1 MYWNGSPY
9 AMINSL
15 YPNKFKEWEFS
26 MTPNKFWTKEKALV
40 ALRWTIEEK
49 EKLTS
54 FQLLQV
60 YSVKWLTI
68 HKLISPC
75 QIFWNN
81 SPYSMMMNYILVKI
95 KNGNIN
101 SHLPDFGLN
110 KSIRG
115 AEVDY

>member
-1 MYWNGSPY
+1 M
-9 AMINSL
+9 
-15 YPNKFKEWEFS
+15 
-26 MTPNKFWTKEKALV
+26 V
-40 ALRWTIEEK
+40 ALRWTIEK

-81 SPYSMMMNYILVKI
+81 SPYSMNELYPGQNKEWEY
-95 KNGNIN
+95 KFTPTG
-101 SHLPDFGLN
+101 FWTE